1 MAWPSGFRS
10 ANRCNSAHAGPIP
23 GASVPDQSQTTG
35 PSKTAGRFF
44 SSSST
49 AAIAA
54 SDQLPRSCR
63 RQLEPCRSSASRVM
77 GRWLSDSSAICYQEE
92 MHNDPLLQIL
102 ILLAASICVVAGVRK
117 LKLPAILGYLVVGM
131 LLGPHALSLAVD
143 NETTQLL
150 ADFGVVFLV
159 FTLGLEFSLPRLVAM
174 RWEVLGVGGAQV
186 LITTGVVAAI
196 VLAVFHTA
204 PAIAV
209 VIGGAVAMSSTAII
223 ISQLTEQSENNR
235 THGRVSVAICLFQDL
250 SFPLFLA
257 LISALAGGGAGADLQ
272 QIAAAVGSGV
282 LALLLV
288 LAAGRWLL
296 RPLFL
301 LIASVRSA
309 ELFSLAVLLAVLAS
323 AWATHKVGLSLALG
337 AFLAGMMLAETEF
350 RHQVEATI
358 RSYKEVLLGL
368 FFITVGMLLDVR
380 LLFRD
385 LALVT
390 ALLIGMLVLKAAV
403 VTLVAEPATKSWF
416 KSLRT
421 GVVVAQGG
429 EFGFALLTLSLR
441 HELLDPAI
449 VQPLLAATV
458 LSMVLSPL
466 LIRQNRRITRTL
478 LRESGRPTTAALRE
492 TQATL
497 AVAEREHVVICG
509 FGRVGQ
515 NIARGLEQTGF
526 EYLALDVDPYRIR
539 VGRQAGDPVIYGDAG
554 QVKVLENVGLNRA
567 NCIVITFADP
577 EVALRILRSVRELR
591 IDVPV
596 LVRTQDDSKLEELQ
610 KAGATEVVPETFE
623 AALMLL
629 SHLLLLLKLPVPRV
643 IRTVNDIRSDR
654 YGMLRQYF
662 PAAGAEPLDDS
673 HAFREELHSVILPPH
688 AWAVG
693 RSIAE
698 LAARGARASVS
709 AVRRDGIVGREPSAD
724 PLLKEGDV
732 VVVCGTPEDVEHAE
746 TLLLMG

>member
-1 MAWPSGFRS
+1 
-10 ANRCNSAHAGPIP
+10 
-23 GASVPDQSQTTG
+23 
-35 PSKTAGRFF
+35 
-44 SSSST
+44 
-49 AAIAA
+49 
-54 SDQLPRSCR
+54 
-63 RQLEPCRSSASRVM
+63 
-77 GRWLSDSSAICYQEE
+77 

-102 ILLAASICVVAGVRK
+102 ILLTASVCVVAGVRK
-117 LKLPAILGYLVVGM
+117 LRLPAILGYLAVGM
-131 LLGPHALSLAVD
+131 LLGPHAFALAVD

-186 LITTGVVAAI
+186 LITTGIVAAGSTLLLD
-196 VLAVFHTA
+196 VVPAV
-204 PAIAV
+204 AV

-235 THGRVSVAICLFQDL
+235 THGRLAVAICLFQDL

-257 LISALAGGGAGADLQ
+257 LVSVLTGGQITDARHIAGAIG
-272 QIAAAVGSGV
+272 IAVV
-282 LALLLV
+282 ALLLV

-301 LIASVRSA
+301 AIASVRSA

-323 AWATHKVGLSLALG
+323 AWATHAVGLSLALG

-350 RHQVEATI
+350 RHQIEATI
-358 RSYKEVLLGL
+358 RSYREVLLGL
-368 FFITVGMLLDVR
+368 FFITVGMLLDVG
-380 LLFRD
+380 LLLRD
-385 LALVT
+385 FPLV
-390 ALLIGMLVLKAAV
+390 AAIVVGMLLLKVSV
-403 VTLVAEPATKSWF
+403 VTVAAKPATRSWF

-421 GVVVAQGG
+421 GVVVGQGG
-429 EFGFALLTLSLR
+429 EFGFALLTLLLR
-441 HELLDPAI
+441 RELLNPAI

-458 LSMVLSPL
+458 FSMVLSPF
-466 LIRQNRRITRTL
+466 LIRHNRRITRAL
-478 LRESGRPTTAALRE
+478 LGESGPPQSAAMRE

-497 AVAEREHVVICG
+497 AVAERDHVIICG

-515 NIARGLEQTGF
+515 NIARVLEKTGF
-526 EYLALDVDPYRIR
+526 EYIALDLDAYRIR

-554 QVKVLENVGLNRA
+554 QAEVLQNVGVA
-567 NCIVITFADP
+567 HASCVVITFANP
-577 EVALRILRSVRELR
+577 EVALRILRAVREMR
-591 IDVPV
+591 GDVPV
-596 LVRTQDDSKLEELQ
+596 LVRTQDDTKLEELQ
-610 KAGATEVVPETFE
+610 SAGATEVVPETFE
-623 AALMLL
+623 ASLMLL

-643 IRTVNDIRSDR
+643 IRTINGIRSHR

-662 PAAGAEPLDDS
+662 PAADAEPLDDS

-693 RSIAE
+693 RSIAD
-698 LAARGARASVS
+698 LAARGSNASVS
-709 AVRRDGIVGREPSAD
+709 AVRRDGIVGREPSPD
-724 PLLKEGDV
+724 TLFKEGDV
-732 VVVCGTPEDVEHAE
+732 VVVCGTPEAVEHAE

>member
-1 MAWPSGFRS
+1 
-10 ANRCNSAHAGPIP
+10 
-23 GASVPDQSQTTG
+23 
-35 PSKTAGRFF
+35 
-44 SSSST
+44 
-49 AAIAA
+49 
-54 SDQLPRSCR
+54 
-63 RQLEPCRSSASRVM
+63 
-77 GRWLSDSSAICYQEE
+77 
-92 MHNDPLLQIL
+92 MHSDPLQQIL

-117 LKLPAILGYLVVGM
+117 LALPAILGYLVVGM
-131 LLGPHALSLAVD
+131 LLGPHALSVAVD

-186 LITTGVVAAI
+186 LVTTSIVAAVVI
-196 VLAVFHTA
+196 AVFHAATA
-204 PAIAV
+204 VAV

-223 ISQLTEQSENNR
+223 IAQLTEQSENNR
-235 THGRVSVAICLFQDL
+235 THGRLSVAICLFQDL

-257 LISALAGGGAGADLQ
+257 LISALAGGGAGADIG
-272 QIAAAVGSGV
+272 QIAAAVGSAV

-358 RSYKEVLLGL
+358 RSYREVLLGL

-429 EFGFALLTLSLR
+429 EFGFALLTLTLR

-466 LIRQNRRITRTL
+466 LIRQNRRITRAL
-478 LRESGRPTTAALRE
+478 LGESGSPTTAALRE

-497 AVAEREHVVICG
+497 AVAERDHVVICG

-515 NIARGLEQTGF
+515 NIARVLEQTGF
-526 EYLALDVDPYRIR
+526 EYIALDIDPYRIR

-554 QVKVLENVGLNRA
+554 QVKVLENVGLTRA

-629 SHLLLLLKLPVPRV
+629 SHLLLLLKLPVSRV

-693 RSIAE
+693 KSVAE
-698 LAARGARASVS
+698 LSDRGSKAAVS
-709 AVRRDGIVGREPSAD
+709 AVRRDGIVGREPGPD
-724 PLLKEGDV
+724 TIFKVGDV
-732 VVVCGTPEDVEHAE
+732 VVVCGTPEAVEHTE

>member
-1 MAWPSGFRS
+1 MVR
-10 ANRCNSAHAGPIP
+10 
-23 GASVPDQSQTTG
+23 
-35 PSKTAGRFF
+35 
-44 SSSST
+44 
-49 AAIAA
+49 
-54 SDQLPRSCR
+54 
-63 RQLEPCRSSASRVM
+63 
-77 GRWLSDSSAICYQEE
+77 
-92 MHNDPLLQIL
+92 NDPLLQIL
-102 ILLAASICVVAGVRK
+102 ILLTASVCVIAGVRK
-117 LKLPAILGYLVVGM
+117 LALPAILGYLVVGM
-131 LLGPHALSLAVD
+131 LLGPHALALAVD

-186 LITTGVVAAI
+186 LVTSGIVAAGAI
-196 VLAVFHTA
+196 WFFDVA
-204 PAIAV
+204 PAVAV

-223 ISQLTEQSENNR
+223 IAQLTEQSENNR
-235 THGRVSVAICLFQDL
+235 THGRLAVAICLFQDL

-257 LISALAGGGAGADLQ
+257 LIAALAGGGAAADAKH
-272 QIAAAVGSGV
+272 IASAVGTAV

-296 RPLFL
+296 RPVFL

-323 AWATHKVGLSLALG
+323 AWATHAVGLSLALG

-358 RSYKEVLLGL
+358 RSYREVLLGL

-380 LLFRD
+380 LLFHN
-385 LALVT
+385 LAAVT
-390 ALLIGMLVLKAAV
+390 AILVGMLLLKATV
-403 VTLVAEPATKSWF
+403 VAIVAEPATKSWF

-429 EFGFALLTLSLR
+429 EFGFALLTLLLR
-441 HELLDPAI
+441 RDLSDPAI

-466 LIRQNRRITRTL
+466 LIRHNRRITRVVMDEAGPPNTEAT
-478 LRESGRPTTAALRE
+478 REVR
-492 TQATL
+492 ATL
-497 AVAEREHVVICG
+497 AVAERDHIVICG

-515 NIARGLEQTGF
+515 NIARVLEQTGF
-526 EYLALDVDPYRIR
+526 EYIALDLDPYRIR
-539 VGRQAGDPVIYGDAG
+539 VGRQAGDPVVYGDAG
-554 QVKVLENVGLNRA
+554 QVKVLENVGVARA
-567 NCIVITFADP
+567 SCVVITFAGP

-591 IDVPV
+591 ADVPV
-596 LVRTQDDSKLEELQ
+596 LVRTQDDSRLEELQ
-610 KAGATEVVPETFE
+610 AAGATEVVPETFE
-623 AALMLL
+623 ASLMLL

-643 IRTVNDIRSDR
+643 IRTINDIRSHR

-662 PAAGAEPLDDS
+662 PAAGAEVLDDS

-698 LAARGARASVS
+698 LTARGSTAAVS
-709 AVRRDGIVGREPSAD
+709 AVRRDGIVGREPGPD
-724 PLLKEGDV
+724 TIFKVGDV
-732 VVVCGTPEDVEHAE
+732 VVVCGTPEAVEHAE
-746 TLLLMG
+746 TVLLMG

>member
-1 MAWPSGFRS
+1 
-10 ANRCNSAHAGPIP
+10 
-23 GASVPDQSQTTG
+23 
-35 PSKTAGRFF
+35 
-44 SSSST
+44 
-49 AAIAA
+49 
-54 SDQLPRSCR
+54 
-63 RQLEPCRSSASRVM
+63 
-77 GRWLSDSSAICYQEE
+77 

-102 ILLAASICVVAGVRK
+102 ILLAASLCVVAGVRK
-117 LKLPAILGYLVVGM
+117 LALPAILGYLVVGM

-143 NETTQLL
+143 NETTELL

-174 RWEVLGVGGAQV
+174 RWEVLGIGGAQV
-186 LITTGVVAAI
+186 VVTTGIIAAGAITLFGVAPEVAI
-196 VLAVFHTA
+196 
-204 PAIAV
+204 

-235 THGRVSVAICLFQDL
+235 THGRLAVAICLFQDL

-257 LISALAGGGAGADLQ
+257 LVSALAGGGASADATHV
-272 QIAAAVGSGV
+272 IGAVGMAV

-301 LIASVRSA
+301 AIAAVRSA

-323 AWATHKVGLSLALG
+323 AWATHAVGLSLALG

-350 RHQVEATI
+350 RHQIEATI
-358 RSYKEVLLGL
+358 RSYREVLLGL

-385 LALVT
+385 LPLVI
-390 ALLIGMLVLKAAV
+390 AILAGMLVLKSAV
-403 VTLVAEPATKSWF
+403 VAVVAKPVTKSWF

-421 GVVVAQGG
+421 GVVVGQGG
-429 EFGFALLTLSLR
+429 EFGFALLTLLLR
-441 HELLDPAI
+441 RELADPAV

-458 LSMVLSPL
+458 LSMVASPL
-466 LIRQNRRITRTL
+466 LIRHNRRITRAIL
-478 LRESGRPTTAALRE
+478 SESGPPHTEAMREARVALAA
-492 TQATL
+492 
-497 AVAEREHVVICG
+497 AERDHVVICG

-515 NIARGLEQTGF
+515 NIARVLEQTGF
-526 EYLALDVDPYRIR
+526 EYIALDLDPYRIR
-539 VGRQAGDPVIYGDAG
+539 AGRQAGDPVMYGDAG
-554 QVKVLENVGLNRA
+554 QVKVLENVGVA
-567 NCIVITFADP
+567 QASCVVITFAGP

-591 IDVPV
+591 SDVPV
-596 LVRTQDDSKLEELQ
+596 LVRTQDDSRLEELQ
-610 KAGATEVVPETFE
+610 AAGATEVVPETFE
-623 AALMLL
+623 ASLMLL
-629 SHLLLLLKLPVPRV
+629 SHLLLLLKLPVSRV
-643 IRTVNDIRSDR
+643 IRTVNEIRSHR

-662 PAAGAEPLDDS
+662 RAADAEILDDT

-693 RSIAE
+693 KTVAD
-698 LAARGARASVS
+698 LADRGSKAAVS
-709 AVRRDGIVGREPSAD
+709 AVRRDGIVGREPGLD
-724 PLLKEGDV
+724 TLFKVGDV
-732 VVVCGTPEDVEHAE
+732 VVVCGTPEAVEHAE